1 MDNGD
6 FALGYAMADNN
17 SCCNG
22 NNNGWG
28 NGGWGDWIVIILFAM
43 IFGWG
48 NGGFGGGFGNGAG
61 LNGALTRADL
71 CQDMNFSQL
80 ENAVRGVQ
88 QGICDSTFSL
98 NNTIVNG
105 FNGVQRDMC
114 TGFSNV
120 AAGISENRFAT
131 QQGFNATQVAMMQG
145 QNALQ
150 AQISDCCCRT
160 NNNIERGFADVGY
173 RMATDTCAIQTAM
186 ANNTRDIIDSQAA
199 GTRAILDYLCQ
210 EKISD
215 LQTENQSLRLA
226 ASQSA
231 QNNYLISQLRPC
243 PVPSYITCN
252 PWAAQAP
259 YGSCTNYGNQGC
271 GCGCC

>member
-1 MDNGD
+1 MDDFATGFIAGQSDNNGNCNNGGMWGDNGWLAIIL
-6 FALGYAMADNN
+6 FAIIF
-17 SCCNG
+17 
-22 NNNGWG
+22 GWG
-28 NGGWGDWIVIILFAM
+28 NGGWG
-43 IFGWG
+43 
-48 NGGFGGGFGNGAG
+48 GGFGNNGGGYVATAATQADIQRG
-61 LNGALTRADL
+61 FDTSNTFSKLEGINNGLCDGFYAVNTSMLNGFHGVD
-71 CQDMNFSQL
+71 
-80 ENAVRGVQ
+80 NAV
-88 QGICDSTFSL
+88 CSL
-98 NNTIVNG
+98 GNA
-105 FNGVQRDMC
+105 M
-114 TGFSNV
+114 
-120 AAGISENRFAT
+120 

-186 ANNTRDIIDSQAA
+186 ANNTRDIIDSQTA

-243 PVPSYITCN
+243 PQPAYLTCN
-252 PWAAQAP
+252 PFTGQTYA
-259 YGSCTNYGNQGC
+259 YGNYGQGC
-271 GCGCC
+271 GCNTGCGCC